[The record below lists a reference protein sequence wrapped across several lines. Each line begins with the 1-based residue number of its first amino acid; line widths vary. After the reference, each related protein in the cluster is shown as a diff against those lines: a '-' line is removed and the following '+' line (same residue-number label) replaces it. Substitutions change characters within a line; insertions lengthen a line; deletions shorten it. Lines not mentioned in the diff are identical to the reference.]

1 MSDNLRLGIDAARA
15 GHATEARKYLV
26 AALKQDPDNVPAML
40 WLAFVLS
47 SPHDSIRLLERVLS
61 LDPENKRARA
71 GLRWARGRLGLSP
84 DEPDPSSH
92 TSAEQAQP
100 QMDEAVSD
108 PADADSLEPDHIS
121 FRQRLLSGKV
131 HKQAQKGVLA
141 QRARRTINP
150 LLLLIFVTG
159 MLGMIAIGLGAL
171 TVMPSDVLAA
181 WLPASEQFG
190 SIGIDI
196 APVESIELT
205 HPSVEA
211 PTEMT
216 AQGLNVQSDVL
227 DASSASLADHDLTT
241 VEAGDVLFAEPSTEV
256 TNLENGTNP
265 NFTPVDPSS
274 LLGPQLPELED
285 VAALPAENLSLA
297 YQPSSPDEKWIE
309 VNVTTQQVIAWEG
322 TEQVF
327 SFIGSTGLPN
337 TPTVLGEFTIYWKL
351 ESTLMVGDNYYLPEV
366 PYTMY
371 FYRGYALHGTYWHHN
386 FGQPMSHGCVNLETG
401 NAKKL
406 FEWADP
412 VVPAGQTQ
420 VVATADNPGTVV
432 VVHE

>member
-15 GHATEARKYLV
+15 GQAVEARKYLV
-26 AALKQDPDNVPAML
+26 AALKQDPHNVPAML

-61 LDPENKRARA
+61 LDPENERAKA
-71 GLRWARGRLGLSP
+71 GLRWARGRLGLTP
-84 DEPDPSSH
+84 DEPDSSKQ
-92 TSAEQAQP
+92 TSEEQAQP
-100 QMDEAVSD
+100 QTGEAVSD
-108 PADADSLEPDHIS
+108 SPDREAQEQEHLS

-150 LLLLIFVTG
+150 LLLIIFVTG
-159 MLGMIAIGLGAL
+159 ILGLVAIGVGAL
-171 TVMPSDVLAA
+171 TFMPSNVLAA

-190 SIGIDI
+190 SFGMDI
-196 APVESIELT
+196 APVEPIELT

-211 PTEMT
+211 PTNTT
-216 AQGLNVQSDVL
+216 AKALTLQSDVL
-227 DASSASLADHDLTT
+227 NVPARSPADRALTKT
-241 VEAGDVLFAEPSTEV
+241 GPSEVMITEPSAEITDP
-256 TNLENGTNP
+256 ENRVDP

-274 LLGPQLPELED
+274 LLGPQLPELEE
-285 VAALPAENLSLA
+285 VTASPAEDLSLA
-297 YQPSSPDEKWIE
+297 YQPADPDEKWIE
-309 VNVTTQQVIAWEG
+309 VNVTTQQVTAWEG
-322 TEQVF
+322 TKLIF
-327 SFIGSTGLPN
+327 SFIASTGLPN
-337 TPTVLGEFTIYWKL
+337 TPTVLGEFRIYWKL
-351 ESTLMVGDNYYLPEV
+351 KSTLMVGDNYYLPEV

-371 FYRGYALHGTYWHHN
+371 FYRDYALHGTYWHNN

-412 VVPAGQTQ
+412 VIPAGQTE
-420 VVATADNPGTVV
+420 VVATVDNPGTLV